1 MNSPLLDASSRPDS
15 NSGETSSVTIQDDN
29 RDKLRD
35 MLAAS
40 SNSKRVDVDTSA
52 KEVPAKGSFW
62 NRNSTMINFWLDIVL
77 AVLFIVQGWMFAVV
91 HVVFPRG
98 AGSEWKIW
106 GATRLDWS
114 ESLFAVFCV
123 FSALVVLH
131 VMFHWAWVCG
141 VVSTR
146 LLGIK
151 AKKDDGSQTLIG
163 VIVLVALI
171 HVIIVG
177 ILATRLGLVHS
188 I

>member
-1 MNSPLLDASSRPDS
+1 
-15 NSGETSSVTIQDDN
+15 
-29 RDKLRD
+29 
-35 MLAAS
+35 MLGAS
-40 SNSKRVDVDTSA
+40 SNLKSSDQDASG
-52 KEVPAKGSFW
+52 KEAPAKGTFW
-62 NRNSTMINFWLDIVL
+62 NRHSTMINFWLDVLL
-77 AVLFIVQGWMFAVV
+77 AVLFIVQGWMFAVL

-98 AGSEWKIW
+98 AGPEWTIW

-114 ESLFAVFCV
+114 EALFAVFCV
-123 FSALVVLH
+123 FSTAVVLH

-146 LLGIK
+146 LMGIK

-177 ILATRLGLVHS
+177 ILASRLGLVHAT
-188 I
+188 